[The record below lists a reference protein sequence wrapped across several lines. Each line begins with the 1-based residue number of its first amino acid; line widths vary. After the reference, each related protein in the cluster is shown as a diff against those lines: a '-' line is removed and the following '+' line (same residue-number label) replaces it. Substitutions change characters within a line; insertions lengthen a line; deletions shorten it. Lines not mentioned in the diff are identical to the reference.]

1 MHVRKCALD
10 YYDIPSFMFILSI
23 MLPNLFIP
31 DVPFPALLSTLIRR
45 RFQVKP
51 VTLLIPIKLYFFPL
65 VEKFYQRG
73 LSEAQNGYTFCM
85 LLGQVAITCTFQ
97 VQLCYVEIPMQLS
110 LKHAS
115 YGHLPQQPRR
125 ERYFLSSHMLI

>member
-85 LLGQVAITCTFQ
+85 LLGQVALTCTF
-97 VQLCYVEIPMQLS
+97 
-110 LKHAS
+110 
-115 YGHLPQQPRR
+115 
-125 ERYFLSSHMLI
+125 